1 MEKVLKSVVQ
11 VSDLTQIRANNP
23 ILIFSFYM
31 GNIATTKCPYIDAG
45 IFAYP
50 LSHTTTNRMVLTAR
64 NLGFN
69 GFIMREPWL
78 RDATASLH
86 SFSHFTEQKKDFFL
100 IHGRVYST
108 LNQKELRRAIQSMA
122 IVSSAKIPTL
132 HIVDAGDIAYNRWV
146 LTTPDVSILSRI
158 YAVPRKAFDHVCAR
172 SAFDHNICV
181 DINLAA
187 LIPKGVLRQKALRQY
202 EHIVTL
208 ARKYEFG
215 LTISSGAAGHLG
227 LCTPR
232 EIMAICLLFGMDE
245 DMVVHSL
252 STPFHLLHPHQSVRE
267 VVSEQRGVR

>member
-1 MEKVLKSVVQ
+1 
-11 VSDLTQIRANNP
+11 
-23 ILIFSFYM
+23 M
-31 GNIATTKCPYIDAG
+31 GTIASTTCPYIDAG

-50 LSHTTTNRMVLTAR
+50 LSHTTTSRMVLTAR

-69 GFIMREPWL
+69 GCIIREPWS
-78 RDATASLH
+78 RDATSSLLH
-86 SFSHFTEQKKDFFL
+86 SFSHFTEQEKNFFL
-100 IHGRVYST
+100 IRGRVYSG
-108 LNQKELRRAIQSMA
+108 LNQKELRRTIQNTT
-122 IVSSAKIPTL
+122 IKPPVQIPTL
-132 HIVDAGDIAYNRWV
+132 HFVDAGDAAYNRWV

-158 YAVPRKAFDHVCAR
+158 HTMPRQAFDHVCAR
-172 SAFDHNICV
+172 SAVDHNICV

-187 LIPKGVLRQKALRQY
+187 LIPKGVPRQKALRQY

-215 LTISSGAAGHLG
+215 LTISSGATGYLG

-245 DMVVHSL
+245 EMVLHSL

-267 VVSEQRGVR
+267 VVREGLSE